1 MPEKDKDDILFDNA
15 TKAIRSA
22 VRKVRAERKLR
33 GQPLIIWKDGKV
45 VQLRGEQI
53 KNR

>member
-1 MPEKDKDDILFDNA
+1 MPEKNKHDVLFDNA

-22 VRKVRAERKLR
+22 VRKVRVERKLR
-33 GQPLIIWKDGKV
+33 KQPLIIWKDGKI